1 MTTCSM
7 VESFEKYEVMEYLTN
22 SGGESKQYVVWQQS
36 GKRRTKDAKTHGMRH
51 AHTSENKL
59 TTIIVTT
66 NCDNF
71 EKNKRI

>member
-1 MTTCSM
+1 MTTNSM
-7 VESFEKYEVMEYLTN
+7 VENFEKYEVMEYLTN

-36 GKRRTKDAKTHGMRH
+36 GKGRTKDAKIHGMYH
-51 AHTSENKL
+51 AHTSQSKL
-59 TTIIVTT
+59 TNIIMIT

>member
-1 MTTCSM
+1 MITSNM

-22 SGGESKQYVVWQQS
+22 SEGESKQYVVWQQS
-36 GKRRTKDAKTHGMRH
+36 GKGRTKEAKTHGMCH
-51 AHTSENKL
+51 AHTSKNKL